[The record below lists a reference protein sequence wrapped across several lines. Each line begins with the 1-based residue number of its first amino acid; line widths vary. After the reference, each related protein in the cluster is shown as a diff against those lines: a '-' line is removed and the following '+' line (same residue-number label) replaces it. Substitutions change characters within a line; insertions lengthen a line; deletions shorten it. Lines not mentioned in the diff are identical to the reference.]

1 MSYKQNATANRD
13 SLFGGA
19 ATGGSKKTKK
29 KSSSVSASSSASK
42 SSSKPTPT
50 VPTSKGY
57 QYKPAKKSSKP
68 TRPALSGDAY
78 KEKMRE
84 AVDFTAKAKKNMQR
98 GLFTTQDPLASST
111 YYKRAADDYQLCGEF
126 KLERLHRMNSAD
138 CQMIVGA
145 LATAA
150 SEYTRAAELVAEADD
165 EPMERKREIGRK
177 LHLNA
182 AEAWTNMN
190 EPSKAAA
197 SKVQAALALIW
208 GDESSFLPKV
218 ALEAIED
225 SVEAHCP
232 DPLNP
237 YARYR
242 QTGVSAYINSESD
255 ETAGKPSAETL
266 EFAQQHVLTR
276 AYAHEP
282 VQEVVYLLVNFGEYA
297 SALYAAGAATTI
309 LSQDGI
315 STLTISRAF
324 LVETI
329 LTLAM
334 GDPIAAEEAFLK
346 THVQKTFYLN
356 SRECKLAEE
365 LFRAVK
371 TRDGDA
377 LEEARDI
384 KGSNRAAVNNLPETI
399 RELVPMIRLSGV
411 ARKGV
416 PDTYPTKP
424 KESKQSSSSS
434 KSKTEESAGPS
445 LSELAAK
452 KTGYEVE
459 GEEAENIDTGALE
472 DELDALD
479 FGDDESDMSDDDID
493 LR

>member
-29 KSSSVSASSSASK
+29 KSSSKIESSSA

-50 VPTSKGY
+50 VPTSQGY
-57 QYKPAKKSSKP
+57 QYKPAKSKSSKP
-68 TRPALSGDAY
+68 ARPALSGDAY
-78 KEKMRE
+78 KAKMAE
-84 AVDFTAKAKKNMQR
+84 ATDFTAKAKKNMQR
-98 GLFTTQDPLASST
+98 GLFSSQDPLASST
-111 YYKRAADDYQLCGEF
+111 YYKRAADNYQLCGEF

-190 EPSKAAA
+190 EPSQAAA

-218 ALEAIED
+218 ALEALEEA
-225 SVEAHCP
+225 VEAHCP

-242 QTGVSAYINSESD
+242 QTGVSIYINSESD

-266 EFAQQHVLTR
+266 EFAQQHILTR

-282 VQEVVYLLVNFGEYA
+282 VQEVIYLLVNFGEYA

-324 LVETI
+324 VVETI

-346 THVQKTFYLN
+346 THVQKNFYLN
-356 SRECKLAEE
+356 SRECKLGEE

-371 TRDGDA
+371 IRDGEA
-377 LEEARDI
+377 LDEARDI
-384 KGSNRAAVNNLPETI
+384 KGSNRAAVNNLPEPI
-399 RELVPMIRLSGV
+399 KELVPMIRLSGV

-424 KESKQSSSSS
+424 KESKNSSSSS
-434 KSKTEESAGPS
+434 KSKTEEPSGPS

-459 GEEAENIDTGALE
+459 GEEAENVDIGNLD

-479 FGDDESDMSDDDID
+479 FGDDESDMSDDDLD